1 MKRDAANI
9 AQNLIRKLW
18 DNYLE
23 QVPWAKKYDEIIAQ
37 KGGHT
42 VIDHL
47 AFRTLNT
54 HTGEQPEGIRAIKH
68 IIKCLGYKPAEEYTF
83 TKKKLTA
90 VRFEHPNEMLPYI
103 LVSQLEVEEL
113 PGWAQHLINEAVKDT
128 PYALSNNGIE
138 LLNLLNR
145 DGIITSE
152 AADVLENKLVHYF
165 RRAWPVPEKET
176 VLKLNDISQYA
187 AWVMLH
193 GNAVSHF
200 AASVNRQGVGEWP
213 DFETTCNALKERGIF
228 NGVNIQGTTGS
239 RLQQCATPAV
249 KNEFEVK
256 DNDGTS
262 LINWTYAYFEL
273 VQRGYTEENE
283 KKSLFREFIT
293 EQERHLFY
301 MTQTLDN

>member
-1 MKRDAANI
+1 MKRNAANI
-9 AQNLIRKLW
+9 AQNLTGKLW
-18 DNYLE
+18 ANYLE
-23 QVPWAKKYDEIIAQ
+23 RVPCAKKYDEIISQ
-37 KGGHT
+37 KGGRT

-68 IIKCLGYKPAEEYTF
+68 IIKCLGYKPAEKYTF

-90 VRFEHPNEMLPYI
+90 VRFEHPDEMLPYI

-128 PYALSNNGIE
+128 SYALPNSGIE
-138 LLNLLNR
+138 LLNLLAR

-152 AADVLENKLVHYF
+152 AADLLENELVHYF
-165 RRAWPVPEKET
+165 RRPWDIPEKET

-200 AASVNRQGVGEWP
+200 AASVNRQGVSEWP
-213 DFETTCNALKERGIF
+213 DFETTCNALKEKRIF
-228 NGVNIQGTTGS
+228 NEVNIQGTPGNL
-239 RLQQCATPAV
+239 LQQCATPAV
-249 KNEFEVK
+249 KEEVEVK
-256 DNDGTS
+256 DSDGTA
-262 LINWTYAYFEL
+262 LINWTSAYFEL
-273 VQRGYTEENE
+273 VQRGSTDENGE
-283 KKSLFREFIT
+283 KSLFREFIT

>member
-9 AQNLIRKLW
+9 ARNLTGKLW
-18 DNYLE
+18 SNYLE
-23 QVPWAKKYDEIIAQ
+23 RVPCAKKYDEIVAQ
-37 KGGHT
+37 KGGRT

-47 AFRTLNT
+47 GFRTLNT

-68 IIKCLGYKPAEEYTF
+68 IIKCLGYKPAEKYTF
-83 TKKKLTA
+83 IKKKLTA

-113 PGWAQHLINEAVKDT
+113 PDWAQHLINEAVKDSG
-128 PYALSNNGIE
+128 YALSNKGIE
-138 LLNLLNR
+138 LLNLLGR

-152 AADVLENKLVHYF
+152 AADLLENELLKYF
-165 RRAWPVPEKET
+165 IRPWNIPEKET

-200 AASVNRQGVGEWP
+200 AASVNGQGVNEWP
-213 DFETTCNALKERGIF
+213 DFETTCNALKEKKIF
-228 NGVNIQGTTGS
+228 SEENIQGTAGS
-239 RLQQCATPAV
+239 LLQQCATPAV
-249 KNEFEVK
+249 KEELEVK
-256 DNDGTS
+256 DNDGRVF
-262 LINWTYAYFEL
+262 INWTYAYFEL
-273 VQRGYTEENE
+273 VQRGFTEENGR
-283 KKSLFREFIT
+283 KSLFREFIT